1 MSDVRNETEPQ
12 SQREK
17 AVAFLEGA
25 ASGRVREVY
34 QRYVH
39 PEFRH
44 HNPFFRGDR
53 ESLLRAMEEAA
64 DASPNKSI
72 EAKRV
77 LEDGD
82 LVAVHSRLRR
92 ADPNLPEIA
101 VVHILRFQDGLII
114 EEWEAGNELP
124 KDSPNEYG
132 AF

>member
-1 MSDVRNETEPQ
+1 MTRDRIEAASL
-12 SQREK
+12 SQRQK
-17 AVAFLEGA
+17 AVAFLEAA
-25 ASGRVREVY
+25 ASGQVRDAY

-44 HNPFFRGDR
+44 HNPYFQGDR

-64 DASPNKSI
+64 SVSPNKSI
-72 EAKRV
+72 EPKRV

-82 LVAVHSRLRR
+82 LVAVHSRVRR
-92 ADPNLPEIA
+92 ADPNQPDIA

-124 KDSPNEYG
+124 SDSPNQNG